1 MGRTLQR
8 GEGWNDDE
16 DDEDGDDGLSHSPG
30 QVDHGHDED
39 EKHEGSNCNS
49 IHPNLQLPICREG
62 RGVTGPT
69 TSSSTSITTTTTTT
83 AAG

>member
-16 DDEDGDDGLSHSPG
+16 DDEDADDELSHSPG

-49 IHPNLQLPICREG
+49 IHPNLQLSICREG
-62 RGVTGPT
+62 RGSVRGVTGPT
-69 TSSSTSITTTTTTT
+69 MTTSSSTTTT